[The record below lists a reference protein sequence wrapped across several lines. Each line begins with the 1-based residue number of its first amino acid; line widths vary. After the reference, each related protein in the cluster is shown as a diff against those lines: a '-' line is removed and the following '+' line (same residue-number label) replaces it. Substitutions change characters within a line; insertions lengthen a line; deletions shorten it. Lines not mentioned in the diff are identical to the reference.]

1 MRYLRTLVIA
11 GMAASIPVAAQSRG
25 NCMSNQQQFEIR
37 YNGKLAFSPDIV
49 CAANLNEARAK
60 AQPGQPV
67 KEVRPYRG

>member
-1 MRYLRTLVIA
+1 VRYLRALVIA
-11 GMAASIPVAAQSRG
+11 CVAVTIPVAANAAG
-25 NCMSNQQQFEIR
+25 NCAAGQKQFEIR

-49 CAANLNEARAK
+49 CAANQNAAKAK

>member
-1 MRYLRTLVIA
+1 
-11 GMAASIPVAAQSRG
+11 
-25 NCMSNQQQFEIR
+25 MSNQQQFEIR

>member
-1 MRYLRTLVIA
+1 VRYLRALVIA
-11 GMAASIPVAAQSRG
+11 CVAVTIPVAAAARDCAAGQK
-25 NCMSNQQQFEIR
+25 QFEIR

-49 CAANLNEARAK
+49 CAANPTAAKAK